1 MVAYRI
7 ARPSLTVVPPVASHA
22 LDQPRVLSSDEEILG
37 ALRRGAGAVAADF
50 YRRVKPVVDRTV
62 RRLLGRLDSEAEDL
76 VQVALIQLIE
86 SLPRYRGECP
96 IDAWVSAVSAN
107 VVYKHIRRR
116 RLERNIFVSLL
127 DEEQEFVAS
136 QVATGVTQ
144 TTLLRE
150 TVKRIAEHL
159 AAMRP
164 DRAWAFVLHDVCGY
178 SLDEVSHICGSSVVA
193 AQSRLVRGRREIH
206 ERIAADPRLAE
217 MLEQDEP

>member
-1 MVAYRI
+1 MATFRFPR
-7 ARPSLTVVPPVASHA
+7 RPALTVVPGVRQTSAPQRAS
-22 LDQPRVLSSDEEILG
+22 RSDDEILAG
-37 ALRRGAGAVAADF
+37 LRRGDDGIAADL
-50 YRRVKPVVDRTV
+50 YWRVKPVVDRTV
-62 RRLLGRLDSEAEDL
+62 RRLLGRLDTDGEDI

-127 DEEQEFVAS
+127 DEEQEFAAS

-150 TVKRIAEHL
+150 AVKGIAEHL

-193 AQSRLVRGRREIH
+193 APTRLVRGRRAIPP
-206 ERIAADPRLAE
+206 RIPADPRPA
-217 MLEQDEP
+217 P